1 MDWIAVMMKL
11 SLFIAG
17 AFVSAVV
24 GISPEFQNVLQNT
37 HRSNEYEYPTDFT
50 RGIMP
55 VSPAPSCVFIL
66 RAARLTISGTR
77 SRFIRIS
84 ESRSLVIVEEE
95 PSRWWF
101 DSDYWRDIPFYT
113 GLSKGCMSTE
123 ADVWLYNGTLFVSST
138 YLAPFKNCLC
148 WTLYRL
154 VMMNPP
160 WWTRALWSH
169 SILIRYWMSSD
180 VRILRIDLC
189 LGQRSSKSALF
200 KIKGVNDLV

>member
-1 MDWIAVMMKL
+1 MMKL

-37 HRSNEYEYPTDFT
+37 HRSNEYGYPTDFT

-95 PSRWWF
+95 PSR
-101 DSDYWRDIPFYT
+101 
-113 GLSKGCMSTE
+113 
-123 ADVWLYNGTLFVSST
+123 
-138 YLAPFKNCLC
+138 
-148 WTLYRL
+148 
-154 VMMNPP
+154 
-160 WWTRALWSH
+160 
-169 SILIRYWMSSD
+169 
-180 VRILRIDLC
+180 
-189 LGQRSSKSALF
+189 
-200 KIKGVNDLV
+200 